1 MISFAAQVGVMLET
15 GVPLA
20 EALKAFNSQTKSAHM
35 RRVMTVVI
43 DKVTGGIPF
52 SEAIKGF
59 PKVFPTM
66 MVSLVRAAEA
76 SGRMAPMLVRI
87 SEYLGKE
94 RKTARQIRGA
104 LTYPI
109 AMVSIALVVTGFLVV
124 WVLPRFAKIYE
135 SRAAALPVPTKV
147 VLAFSGFVIEN
158 WIAILSVGAG
168 LVVGGLYLRSLS
180 SGRLLIDV
188 LKVRVPLIGPMFTRL
203 YLTRASRT
211 LGTLLA
217 AGVTLL
223 EAVQLVRGVTNNTL
237 WTRLWTRVE
246 EAMTSGQAI
255 SSVMLDSSLIPPPVA
270 QMIAAG
276 EKTGRLPEVLER
288 IASATEDDFETAVK
302 SATQLIEPALIL
314 FMGVTIGGIAL
325 ALLLPIFTIANI
337 MTN

>member
-1 MISFAAQVGVMLET
+1 
-15 GVPLA
+15 
-20 EALKAFNSQTKSAHM
+20 
-35 RRVMTVVI
+35 
-43 DKVTGGIPF
+43 
-52 SEAIKGF
+52 
-59 PKVFPTM
+59 
-66 MVSLVRAAEA
+66 
-76 SGRMAPMLVRI
+76 MLVRI